1 MGYSDGRRRSQ
12 SHVMPPAKI
21 AAMRNLA
28 HAVGTRTRQSP
39 AGNPFESGSRYSS
52 PSVRT
57 NGMLKATSP

>member
-1 MGYSDGRRRSQ
+1 
-12 SHVMPPAKI
+12 MPPAKI